1 MKRKI
6 YSAIILGLLT
16 IGMATAQA
24 QNQECMTNLSIYFEH
39 YKVKNYDAAYEPWKK
54 TYEACPEIN
63 KANFSAGEKILM
75 HKIKNSS
82 GAEKDGFVRDLITL
96 YETAPKYFPKGNEP
110 GKIIPKIV
118 LLKRE
123 HNMINED
130 EIYKQLGDAFAADRK
145 NFKNPKALYLYFST
159 LVDLNKA
166 GKKDLQEVFD
176 VYDGVQEKIEEE
188 NQKMISGLQKLLPK
202 EEAKTLS
209 AKEKKYLKSYRI
221 NSESYGKIAGSID
234 SKLGELAD
242 CKNLIPLYQ
251 KNFDSKKGDVKWVKA
266 AVGRMY
272 AKDCTDDP
280 MFEKLFQEQLKL
292 DPSADAYFYS
302 GVLKEKSG
310 NTNGAIQDYNKAI
323 ELETDSKRKAE
334 ILYKIAT
341 KMSRLGRMSQARSYA
356 RKALQADGSLG
367 KAHLV
372 IAAQYAKSANQ
383 CGSTPFEKRA
393 VYWKA
398 AEEARKA
405 ARVNPA
411 LKSRVAKTVASYMA
425 KAPSK
430 TDIFNSGMAGKSISF
445 DCWVG
450 GSIKVPNL

>member
-82 GAEKDGFVRDLITL
+82 GAEQDGFIQDAVKLL
-96 YETAPKYFPKGNEP
+96 ETAPKYFPKGNEV
-110 GKIIPKIV
+110 GKNEPKIV
-118 LLKRE
+118 LLLRDYNK
-123 HNMINED
+123 ISED
-130 EIYKQLGDAFAADRK
+130 EIYRRLNEAFKADRK

-159 LVDLNKA
+159 LVDLNSK

-176 VYDGVQEKIEEE
+176 VYDEVQEKIEEE
-188 NQKMISGLQKLLPK
+188 NQKMIGLLQKLLPK
-202 EEAKTLS
+202 EEAGTLS
-209 AKEKKYLKSYRI
+209 SKEKRQLRAARV

-234 SKLGELAD
+234 TKLGILAD
-242 CKNLIPLYQ
+242 CDNLIPLYQ
-251 KNFDSKKGDVKWVKA
+251 KNFDAKKGDIKWVKS
-266 AVGRMY
+266 AVSRMY
-272 AKDCTDDP
+272 SKDCTDDP

-302 GVLKEKSG
+302 GVLKEKKG
-310 NTNGAIQDYNKAI
+310 NANGAIADFNKAI
-323 ELETDSKRKAE
+323 ELETDSRRKAE

-341 KMSRLGRMSQARSYA
+341 KMSRLGRKSQARNYA
-356 RKALQADGSLG
+356 RKALQADGSMG
-367 KAHLV
+367 KAHLI

-411 LKSRVAKTVASYMA
+411 LKSRVAQAVASYNA

-430 TDIFNSGMAGKSISF
+430 TDIFNSGMAGKSITF

-450 GSIKVPNL
+450 GSVKVPNL